1 MKTIKIKNIKIGDS
15 KNWKMLSKTANP
27 PPIKAPTNGINE
39 INPAKIPMIYPPSRP
54 IKNSERP

>member
-39 INPAKIPMIYPPSRP
+39 INPAKIPIINPPQDQ
-54 IKNSERP
+54 

>member
-1 MKTIKIKNIKIGDS
+1 MKTIKIKNIKKGF

-39 INPAKIPMIYPPSRP
+39 INPAKIPIINPPSRP